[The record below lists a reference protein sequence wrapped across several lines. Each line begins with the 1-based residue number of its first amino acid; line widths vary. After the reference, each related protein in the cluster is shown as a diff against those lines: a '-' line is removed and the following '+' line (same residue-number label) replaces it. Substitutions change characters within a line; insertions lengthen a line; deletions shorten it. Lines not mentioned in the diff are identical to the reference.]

1 MISMEGL
8 KLENVLGLWESENFT
23 LVITPESAVLT
34 KKIEEKS
41 SEIESIIWN
50 HILEKENEKHYN
62 TIQLSKSLYVH
73 QLSNNDL
80 NEIIIKYNDVNYS
93 FHRVELINSFK
104 FYRSPKDVEKFVAIR
119 WYSPW
124 KYIAMI
130 EFQGFEI
137 KRILK
142 GDSKK
147 EQDEIRHCYLE
158 EILPENWVE
167 FNFRTFFPLYRQEDA
182 IDEIK
187 SKIPY

>member
-62 TIQLSKSLYVH
+62 TIQLSKSLYIH